1 MLADETKPS
10 VPTRLSF
17 QKRNRAI
24 TLIMREI
31 IYVQAGRYSNYTGT
45 HFFNALE
52 SYFSY
57 DDDDDAQTKLKR
69 EEVAHDVSFRE
80 GKTFDGTQTFC
91 PRLLLFDYASNFG
104 PLPKISALYA
114 GEQQEDAST
123 SAVW

>member
-1 MLADETKPS
+1 
-10 VPTRLSF
+10 
-17 QKRNRAI
+17 
-24 TLIMREI
+24 MREI
-31 IYVQAGRYSNYTGT
+31 IHVQAGPYSNYTGT
-45 HFFNALE
+45 HFFNGLE

-57 DDDDDAQTKLKR
+57 DDDDDDAQTKLKR

-80 GKTFDGTQTFC
+80 GKTLDGTQTFC

-114 GEQQEDAST
+114 GEQQEASA